1 MNDILPACEGCD
13 VVMRVRSHARWLN
26 VPHEPRPCQGA
37 FNRGYCRLLGRV
49 GTRREAREMLVRLE
63 GATPPGADYWPR
75 TDLGDEYDRE
85 DYDE

>member
-1 MNDILPACEGCD
+1 
-13 VVMRVRSHARWLN
+13 
-26 VPHEPRPCQGA
+26 
-37 FNRGYCRLLGRV
+37 
-49 GTRREAREMLVRLE
+49 MLVRLE